1 MQTLANLHL
10 KKHLR
15 LKLYYYSH
23 SSIKLWK
30 KKVSI
35 EITGT
40 QSTKI
45 AGNQSI
51 SHQDIAEVLT
61 YLLLNDGNK
70 KKKYNLIK
78 VIQILDKP

>member
-1 MQTLANLHL
+1 M
-10 KKHLR
+10 
-15 LKLYYYSH
+15 
-23 SSIKLWK
+23 K